1 MSAPTDPLAF
11 PASAGPT
18 AQKDAPP
25 LSVPTFDVTGKMF
38 VVTGGTQGMG
48 LVISACIA
56 KAGASAVTISA
67 RSKDTGEKAVAQLTE
82 HTPSCRASGGTMRSK
97 P

>member
-48 LVISACIA
+48 LVISAWYEPCRVLSSHTF
-56 KAGASAVTISA
+56 GSHVTV
-67 RSKDTGEKAVAQLTE
+67 R
-82 HTPSCRASGGTMRSK
+82 P
-97 P
+97 